1 MHWLIWEIRAPLQL
15 FSVIYWLGPKIV
27 LSGQH
32 CTTQTAETSA
42 RAKTPKLHLL
52 HSALRTAEADMR
64 DGGES
69 RCSCV
74 GCSSAGEVQC
84 CGAVL
89 HRGGGV
95 HCTQR
100 RRSVLCTLRRRGA
113 RRGFVQERVHFFRP
127 FGRVHFPWVWASCCT
142 PTKCFILPCNRS
154 QSGHGREVF
163 TQNRFQKLTKIC
175 YSITLLLPNKVL
187 CISRPAL
194 VF

>member
-100 RRSVLCTLRRRGA
+100 RRSA

-127 FGRVHFPWVWASCCT
+127 FGRVHFPRVWASCCA
-142 PTKCFILPCNRS
+142 PTKCFILPCNR
-154 QSGHGREVF
+154 

-175 YSITLLLPNKVL
+175 CSITLLLPNKVL
-187 CISRPAL
+187 CISLP
-194 VF
+194 